1 MVPDE
6 IETVTEEKLSLQRS
20 EQSFVD
26 KAEEF
31 MRHLVEAGFPVHSV
45 IENGFLYMTGDVF
58 SADWGYKRLMAAQNF
73 WEAARKLH
81 IDGESQIRALPM
93 GSQEIKQ

>member
-20 EQSFVD
+20 EQSFID

-31 MRHLVEAGFPVHSV
+31 MRHLIEAGFPVHSV
-45 IENGFLYMTGDVF
+45 LEHGFEMTHKLF
-58 SADWGYKRLMAAQNF
+58 SFINETLLRTLKR
-73 WEAARKLH
+73 
-81 IDGESQIRALPM
+81 
-93 GSQEIKQ
+93 